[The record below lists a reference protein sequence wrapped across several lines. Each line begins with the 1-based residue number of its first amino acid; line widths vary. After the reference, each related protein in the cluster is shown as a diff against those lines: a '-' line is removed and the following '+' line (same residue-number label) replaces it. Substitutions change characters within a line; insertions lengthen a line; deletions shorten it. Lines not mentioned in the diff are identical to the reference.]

1 MMTMVT
7 TNPSI
12 RWLIGF
18 ARTKL
23 IKPHQETRSQLSAD
37 ADHDASLIC
46 TPFSVRNLRFDE
58 FAE

>member
-1 MMTMVT
+1 MAT

-23 IKPHQETRSQLSAD
+23 IKPHQETRSQLSAG